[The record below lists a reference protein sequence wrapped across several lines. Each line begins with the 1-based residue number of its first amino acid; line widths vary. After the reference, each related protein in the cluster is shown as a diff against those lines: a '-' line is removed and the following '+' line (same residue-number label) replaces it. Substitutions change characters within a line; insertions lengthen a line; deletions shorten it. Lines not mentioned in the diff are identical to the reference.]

1 MGFTAVYETTK
12 ESVERGRKLG
22 CGYNLALMW
31 IREEPNS
38 TSWEGNMASEER
50 IKELTQ
56 GLYNAVIKMDEDVVR
71 ELSQAVVDEGVDAY
85 YAITNGLTAAMERV
99 SELYTAGEYYVP
111 ELLLCSDALYTGLD
125 VLKPHLTVEEAA
137 TNRSVI
143 IGTVEGDIHDIGK
156 NLVKIMFET
165 AGWAVHDLGK
175 DVLVS
180 RFAEEQAK
188 IHADMVALSAL
199 MSTSML
205 AMPKII
211 ETLKRDDPD
220 VAILV
225 GGAPLTRDIAESYG
239 ADGYADNA
247 VEAIKEANDML
258 ARLGR

>member
-1 MGFTAVYETTK
+1 M
-12 ESVERGRKLG
+12 
-22 CGYNLALMW
+22 
-31 IREEPNS
+31 REEPTS

-50 IKELTQ
+50 VKELIQ
-56 GLYNAVIKMDEDVVR
+56 GLYNAVIKMDEDAAR
-71 ELSQAVVDEGVDAY
+71 ELSRAVVDEGVDAY
-85 YAITNGLTAAMERV
+85 YAITNGLTAAMEKV

-125 VLKPHLTVEEAA
+125 VLKPHITVEEAA
-137 TNRSVI
+137 TNRSVV

-175 DVLVS
+175 DVLVP

-211 ETLKRDDPD
+211 ERLKRDDPD

-239 ADGYADNA
+239 ADGYADDA
-247 VEAIKEANDML
+247 VEAIKEANDIL
-258 ARLGR
+258 VRLGR